1 MIGEPID
8 GKQLAYH
15 VAEDD
20 SILELQVSATESAVA
35 LKSWKVRQKGNDLFI
50 SARKVL
56 VSFVFSSGEYQS
68 SVNTDGIENIYLGGH
83 MIWSD

>member
-1 MIGEPID
+1 M
-8 GKQLAYH
+8 AYH

-56 VSFVFSSGEYQS
+56 VSKDLTEA
-68 SVNTDGIENIYLGGH
+68 
-83 MIWSD
+83 MIWNCR